1 MGDMP
6 THRAVVKVGEKKWDK
21 IGAGWIKGQNISISL
36 DAVPPLRNNG
46 KMGFLLVP
54 ATAKRAAAQQ
64 EETKADAEV
73 AATE

>member
-1 MGDMP
+1 MGDIP